1 MFQNKRRNEG
11 ILYEPP
17 NTRNKINDDASS
29 EPRVLRDV
37 REELAGTETFL
48 TDTQGLRLAY
58 ENPDRIYRNGS
69 ILYIAGTKDPID
81 FYDDLKLPFY
91 QTRNTKRYKD
101 VDKFIKDGTI
111 EVDGKKLT
119 GITDII
125 SHSLGSAVGQQI
137 NNDSGNIFRSRSYG
151 SPFVSNQRPEDT
163 GTNLRIRKSGDPVSM
178 FDSGSLTLNRGTLD
192 ASAEASR
199 GFCDPLQNHSY
210 QDIGNV
216 HNKAGNLPI
225 TQEEFL
231 QQFDIKF

>member
-1 MFQNKRRNEG
+1 MHKHKRRNEG
-11 ILYEPP
+11 ILYEAP
-17 NTRNKINDDASS
+17 NTRNKIND
-29 EPRVLRDV
+29 DV
-37 REELAGTETFL
+37 REELAGTETYL

-58 ENPDRIYRNGS
+58 ESPNRIYRNGS
-69 ILYIAGTKDPID
+69 QLYIAGTKDPID

-101 VDKFIKDGTI
+101 VDKFIQDDAI
-111 EVDGKKLT
+111 DIDGKKHY

-137 NNDSGNIFRSRSYG
+137 NNDYGNIFRSRSYG
-151 SPFVSNQRPEDT
+151 SPFVSSQRPEET

-178 FDSGSLTLNRGTLD
+178 FDSGSITLNRGTLN
-192 ASAEASR
+192 
-199 GFCDPLQNHSY
+199 PLQNHSY

-225 TQEEFL
+225 TTGDFL
-231 QQFDIKF
+231 QQFD

>member
-1 MFQNKRRNEG
+1 MHKHKRRNEERP
-11 ILYEPP
+11 YEAP
-17 NTRNKINDDASS
+17 NTRSKIHD
-29 EPRVLRDV
+29 EV

-58 ENPDRIYRNGS
+58 ENPEGIYQNGS
-69 ILYIAGTKDPID
+69 ILYIAGTKSGRDV
-81 FYDDLKLPFY
+81 YDDLKLPLY
-91 QTRNTKRYKD
+91 QTQQTKRYKD

-137 NNDSGNIFRSRSYG
+137 DSDYGNIFRSRSYG
-151 SPFVSNQRPEDT
+151 APFVSSQRPEDT
-163 GTNLRIRKSGDPVSM
+163 GTNSRIRKSGDVVSM
-178 FDSGSLTLNRGTLD
+178 FDKGSITLNKSTLN
-192 ASAEASR
+192 
-199 GFCDPLQNHSY
+199 PLQNHSY

-225 TQEEFL
+225 TQEEFAEQL
-231 QQFDIKF
+231 AHADAIGMS